1 MLSDVLMADTDPT
14 CNCCVRDRA
23 AQCYIAA
30 VCFLGPGSP
39 GLQRAA
45 NPALVALHENPHAAG
60 PFLLGQREVAPVQL
74 LQAIEA
80 AKHRYKEMQS
90 LLQQQ
95 CGAA

>member
-1 MLSDVLMADTDPT
+1 MANTAPT
-14 CNCCVRDRA
+14 RNCCVRSRA
-23 AQCYIAA
+23 AQCCIAT
-30 VCFLGPGSP
+30 VWLLGPKSHAP
-39 GLQRAA
+39 QQAA
-45 NPALVALHENPHAAG
+45 SPALVAPQKAPHAAG

-80 AKHRYKEMQS
+80 AKHRYKEMRS